1 MDAARATRNLC
12 RPVSLRTADYDYTL
26 PEGLIARHP
35 AERRDG
41 SRMMIL
47 HRAEQRIEHRMF
59 ADFATFLK
67 SGDLVVLNDTRV
79 IPARAFSDDGKI
91 ELLFLEQLAHRD
103 ADGRGDFKVAPVP
116 QAPQEC
122 GDLEVAAPTAHAHF
136 HSTGHVQAAS
146 GSFSTPNA
154 QRPTPNA
161 QVWRCLVKPGRKMRL
176 GALVHVGGVAGVVR
190 GIEPQGERIIE
201 FLGAVDLDT
210 HGEIPLPP
218 YFERKPEP
226 EDNVRYQ
233 TVFARE
239 AGAVAAPT
247 AGLHFTP
254 ELLARVPHAFV
265 TLHVGVGTFRS
276 VLVDDLAEHRMHSE
290 RFSMSAETA
299 TACNA
304 AQRIV
309 AVGTTSARVLETI
322 GRPLRA
328 TSGSTDIFIHPPYTP
343 KVVGALLTNFHLPL
357 STLLMLV
364 SAFAGREF
372 VLRAYAEAIRERYRF
387 YSYGDCMLI
396 V

>member
-1 MDAARATRNLC
+1 MDATRAKRNL
-12 RPVSLRTADYDYTL
+12 RGPVSLRTADYDYTL
-26 PEGLIARHP
+26 LEGLIARHP
-35 AERRDG
+35 TERRDG
-41 SRMMIL
+41 ARMMVL

-59 ADFATFLK
+59 ADFATFLQ

-91 ELLFLEQLAHRD
+91 ELLFLERLNP
-103 ADGRGDFKVAPVP
+103 DGD
-116 QAPQEC
+116 QQE
-122 GDLEVAAPTAHAHF
+122 DRAK
-136 HSTGHVQAAS
+136 
-146 GSFSTPNA
+146 A
-154 QRPTPNA
+154 QRRQEEGNA
-161 QVWRCLVKPGRKMRL
+161 DLLCVSAPLRESPLHAGAGRSVWKCLVKPGRKMRL

-239 AGAVAAPT
+239 SGAVAAPT

-254 ELLARVPHAFV
+254 ELLAQIPHAFV

-290 RFSMSAETA
+290 RFSMNETTA
-299 TACNA
+299 AACNA

-328 TSGSTDIFIHPPYTP
+328 TRSSTEIFIHPPYEP

-372 VLRAYAEAIRERYRF
+372 VLHAYAEAIRERYRF
-387 YSYGDCMLI
+387 YCYGDCMLI